1 MKFSVATVSEC
12 TSSCPENAIILL
24 FKKRRIYLRS
34 AEPVKF
40 LSGLEVSGLPGLEYM
55 TMGTL
60 DDRQCFGVMINDDVQ
75 VPENFCEMEFR
86 DAIKLFDQGGFAAAS
101 RAAQLLA
108 WKNTHKFCNNCGTAT
123 KLSPVETAVVC
134 VKCGAAHYPKICPAV
149 IVSVLHEDKIL
160 LAHNRNFRPGLYSTI
175 AGFVEA
181 GESLEDCVRREVLE
195 EVGINVRDIKYF
207 DSQSWPFPNSLMLGF
222 TAEHES
228 GDIRPDGNEI
238 TEADWFTA
246 DELPEIPTAGSI
258 SRALIDDFISRNKS
272 KSKTKAKAK

>member
-1 MKFSVATVSEC
+1 MKFSIAKVSEC
-12 TSSCPENAIILL
+12 ISSCPENAIVLL

-34 AEPVKF
+34 TEPVKF

-55 TMGTL
+55 SMGTL
-60 DDRQCFGVMINDDVQ
+60 DDRPCFGALINDDLK

-86 DAIKLFDQGGFAAAS
+86 DAIKLFDPGCFAAAS

-108 WKNTHKFCNNCGTAT
+108 WKNSHKFCNNCGTAT
-123 KLSPVETAVVC
+123 KQSPVETALVC
-134 VKCGAAHYPKICPAV
+134 IKCGAAHYPKICPAV
-149 IVSVLHEDKIL
+149 IVSILHEDKIL
-160 LAHNRNFRPGLYSTI
+160 LAHNRNFRPGLFSTI

-195 EVGINVRDIKYF
+195 EVGVNVRDIKYF

-228 GDIRPDGNEI
+228 GEIRPDGTEI

-246 DELPEIPTAGSI
+246 DTLPEIPAPGSI
-258 SRALIDDFISRNKS
+258 SRSLIDDFINRNKS
-272 KSKTKAKAK
+272 KAKPASK